1 MRFSKKID
9 KFMLGLI
16 AAGSLCVIYS
26 LLTMP
31 YGDID
36 LYLVVLAALTLLVGT
51 RISIQIPRFKSHIAV
66 SDTFVFLAL
75 ILYGVEIAVVLAAAE
90 AFLSSWR
97 FCKRKITVLTNASV
111 MAICTSMVAHLMLWT
126 GLLSALRE
134 TPTTGEWN
142 TFIIA
147 LSVMA
152 LVQFI
157 TNTSFAA
164 IYGALKSNRG
174 IFEVW
179 MSTFLWTFVTYAVG
193 ALSAGGLFLL
203 NHWIGFGVVI
213 ATFPVI
219 LLIYMSY
226 KMYLENV
233 EMSLAQAEQAKKHA
247 QVLESQSIALRESEE
262 RFRSAFDNAPI
273 GIALVS
279 STGNWLKVNHALSD
293 MLGYSTEEFL
303 ETDFQSMTYAADLG
317 DALVKIHELLS
328 EQITSCQLEQRFIH
342 KDGHPV
348 WTSWSA
354 SPVEQIESESR
365 HLIFQILDITD
376 KKLAEKKLQYEA
388 THDSLTDLPNRA
400 LFMSRLESAVETAR
414 RNPSYEVTVLFID
427 LDRFKLVNDSLGH
440 YIGDQLLVGIAERLK
455 ECLRPSDL
463 VARLGGD
470 EFVILVEGKG
480 EGEDAVKIAER
491 VQEKFGDPF
500 DLGGNEVYSSASIG
514 ILKLGEKH
522 FSAEDMMRDAD
533 TAMYH
538 AKKTGKGRHEIFDP
552 KMHEVAKE
560 ALELETDMRRAV
572 DNDEFTV
579 FYQPIYSLATEE
591 TIGFEALA
599 RWNHETRGYIPPNDF
614 IPIAE
619 ELGLI
624 HELGEQILFKACT
637 QMSSLIRESGGD
649 SPLIL
654 SVNISCL
661 QFSNPDFVESVKG
674 VLADTGFP
682 PDMLKLEIT
691 ESVFLEHRENAV
703 RMLSELRTLGIEIDI
718 DDFGTGYS
726 NLNYLTQLPISTLK
740 IDRSFIDSM
749 ELEGRN
755 LEIVQTI
762 IALASSLG
770 IKVIA
775 EGVENKEQ
783 LQKLRSLNCGGA
795 QGFYFSRPMNF
806 ESVREF
812 IKKPD
817 RLPPGTFRDVP
828 VAPSVQ

>member
-1 MRFSKKID
+1 MRFRKKID
-9 KFMLGLI
+9 KFMLGSI
-16 AAGSLCVIYS
+16 AVGSLCILHALYAI
-26 LLTMP
+26 P
-31 YGDID
+31 YGEID
-36 LYLVVLAALTLLVGT
+36 LYLVALAALTLLVGT

-66 SDTFVFLAL
+66 SDTFIFLAL
-75 ILYGVEIAVVLAAAE
+75 ILYGGEIAVVLAAAE

-97 FCKRKITVLTNASV
+97 FCKRKITVFTNATV
-111 MAICTSMVAHLMLWT
+111 MAICTTIVAHVMEWS
-126 GLLSALRE
+126 GLLAGLKE
-134 TPTTGEWN
+134 TTRTGDTN
-142 TFIIA
+142 IFIIA

-152 LVQFI
+152 LLQFVS
-157 TNTSFAA
+157 NTTFAA
-164 IYGALKSNRG
+164 IYGALKSNRPV
-174 IFEVW
+174 FDVW
-179 MSTFLWTFVTYAVG
+179 RSTFLWTFVTYAVG
-193 ALSAGGLFLL
+193 AASAGALFLL
-203 NHWIGFGVVI
+203 NQYIGFSVVI

-219 LLIYMSY
+219 LLVYMSY

-247 QVLESQSIALRESEE
+247 KALETQSIALRESEE

-273 GIALVS
+273 GIALIS

-293 MLGYSTEEFL
+293 ILGYSNEEFL

-317 DALVKIHELLS
+317 DTLVKIHQLLNDKI
-328 EQITSCQLEQRFIH
+328 QSCQLEQRFIH
-342 KDGHPV
+342 KNGHPV

-354 SPVEQIESESR
+354 SPVEQVGSEEKL
-365 HLIFQILDITD
+365 LIFQILDITD

-414 RNPSYEVTVLFID
+414 RNPSYEVTLLFID

-440 YIGDQLLVGIAERLK
+440 YIGDQLLIGIAERLK
-455 ECLRPSDL
+455 ECLRPTDL

-480 EGEDAVKIAER
+480 EGEDAVSIAER
-491 VQEKFGDPF
+491 VQEKFVEPF
-500 DLGGNEVYSSASIG
+500 DVGGHEVYSSASIG
-514 ILKLGEKH
+514 ILNLGDKH

-538 AKKTGKGRHEIFDP
+538 AKKAGKGRHEIFDP

-560 ALELETDMRRAV
+560 TLELETDMRRAV

-579 FYQPIYSLATEE
+579 FYQPIYSLATDE
-591 TIGFEALA
+591 TVGFEALA
-599 RWNHETRGYIPPNDF
+599 RWNHATRGYIPPNDF

-637 QMSSLIRESGGD
+637 QMSSLLSDPDRDE
-649 SPLIL
+649 PLIL
-654 SVNISCL
+654 SVNISCK
-661 QFSNPDFVESVKG
+661 QFASPDFVERVKK
-674 VLADTGFP
+674 VLDDTGFP
-682 PDMLKLEIT
+682 PRMLKLEIT

-703 RMLSELRTLGIEIDI
+703 RMLTELRTLGVEIDI

-749 ELEGRN
+749 DKEDRN

-775 EGVENKEQ
+775 EGVENDEQ
-783 LQKLRSLNCGGA
+783 LRKLRSLNCGGA
-795 QGFYFSRPMNF
+795 QGFYFSRPMNLD
-806 ESVREF
+806 SVREF
-812 IKKPD
+812 LRKPD
-817 RLPPGTFRDVP
+817 RVPPESFTDVP